1 MELSR
6 PGALSELLGRK
17 VVDQSGRR
25 LGRVYEAKGH
35 WERDGTVVID
45 ELILGRG
52 GARSCSPTT
61 TCGSSPGGRS
71 SSYPTK
77 PWWCGGSASRR
88 VRVGRI

>member
-1 MELSR
+1 MELKD

-45 ELILGRG
+45 ELILGRAG
-52 GARSCSPTT
+52 LRRRLRG
-61 TCGSSPGGRS
+61 PGG
-71 SSYPTK
+71 PEEQPI
-77 PWWCGGSASRR
+77 PWEAVVDLPDETVVVRR
-88 VRVGRI
+88 